1 MPIELLPAFLWHQ
14 SHSVFGTFF
23 FHIYAYKRSLPYWL
37 TVISREIKIKVIE
50 SWKGLGWKA
59 SRAAEF
65 PKEEQSALITR
76 GRQPRVQRCST
87 AQVAHFTISWKT
99 P

>member
-1 MPIELLPAFLWHQ
+1 M
-14 SHSVFGTFF
+14 
-23 FHIYAYKRSLPYWL
+23 
-37 TVISREIKIKVIE
+37 IKVIE

-76 GRQPRVQRCST
+76 GRQQRSS
-87 AQVAHFTISWKT
+87 AVSQSRWRISPFPGKHLDIVKFSEIIESLKLQMIAASHIISM
-99 P
+99 PIVPYKADL